1 MVSSV
6 SYRERRYYYT
16 AVQQNGIYSRDT
28 NFGNGKPR
36 RSRIKK
42 SDAVTST
49 TNEQVTTAAAAATTG
64 PTGARRVSLRAR
76 RVSLRARR
84 RSQEHHA
91 AHRRCR
97 RGRRLPTGAEL
108 AAPAFRL
115 PTATG
120 RRHRFARRC
129 AVVTAV
135 VVRRRRTHILLR
147 TAVFGFY
154 FRGFNHHVV
163 FYFTP
168 VRKYVADTLL
178 TNYRQ
183 TRIIRNI
190 RKPT

>member
-1 MVSSV
+1 M
-6 SYRERRYYYT
+6 
-16 AVQQNGIYSRDT
+16 
-28 NFGNGKPR
+28 
-36 RSRIKK
+36 
-42 SDAVTST
+42 TST
-49 TNEQVTTAAAAATTG
+49 TNEQVTTAAATTG

-76 RVSLRARR
+76 R

-91 AHRRCR
+91 AHHRCR

-135 VVRRRRTHILLR
+135 VVCRRRTHILLR
-147 TAVFGFY
+147 IAVIGRY

-168 VRKYVADTLL
+168 VVSKYVSDTLL
-178 TNYRQ
+178 MNYRQ

-190 RKPT
+190 RKYP

>member
-1 MVSSV
+1 M
-6 SYRERRYYYT
+6 
-16 AVQQNGIYSRDT
+16 
-28 NFGNGKPR
+28 
-36 RSRIKK
+36 
-42 SDAVTST
+42 TST
-49 TNEQVTTAAAAATTG
+49 TNEQVTTAAATTG
-64 PTGARRVSLRAR
+64 PTGAR

-120 RRHRFARRC
+120 IVSRV
-129 AVVTAV
+129 AVPSSPQSLSAV
-135 VVRRRRTHILLR
+135 VVRT
-147 TAVFGFY
+147 FF
-154 FRGFNHHVV
+154 HVSPSSV
-163 FYFTP
+163 VIFASLITTSCFISPRYLC
-168 VRKYVADTLL
+168 KYVADTLL

-183 TRIIRNI
+183 TRIIRII